1 MFYQTTRLQYS
12 NPCGKHQCIKT
23 NFRRCIYLIYFVGI
37 DISKYKHD
45 FCIISNAGDLI
56 VENSSFQNNKIGFQS
71 LLEQLKPYNKS
82 DIRIAFEATGHYSLN
97 LELFLVNNGF
107 SFIKVNPL
115 IIHQFL
121 KTRSLRRTKTDKA
134 DSITIANY
142 LMSVPYKPNSD
153 LLYHIFT
160 LKSLCRAR
168 ENLIKERSK
177 FAVLLTNELDKSFP
191 EIKPFFNDKISTTLL
206 YILENYSNVENIATM
221 NDYESIRKLSHGKFT
236 YARFAQLKELAKN
249 SVGFHDEN
257 TDLLIST
264 YVSIYNDFN
273 NKIDPIEKQI
283 STIIKVLNPKMLTI
297 PGIGEVSAATILS
310 EYGDIKN
317 FSNPNKMLAFAGLDP
332 SISQSGTL
340 ESNGKMVKHG
350 SGHLR
355 YAIMNSA
362 MSILRYSPEFYD
374 YYLKKRSQGKC
385 HRVAL
390 SHVCKKLIRVI
401 YSLEKND
408 IDFNPSLLN

>member
-1 MFYQTTRLQYS
+1 M
-12 NPCGKHQCIKT
+12 
-23 NFRRCIYLIYFVGI
+23 IYYVGI

-45 FCIISNAGDLI
+45 FCIISNAGELI
-56 VENSSFQNNKIGFQS
+56 VENFSFQNNKIGFQS
-71 LLEQLKPYNKS
+71 FLDQLKPYNKS
-82 DIRIAFEATGHYSLN
+82 DVRIAFEATGHYSLN
-97 LELFLVNNGF
+97 LELFLTNNGYT
-107 SFIKVNPL
+107 FIKTNPL

-121 KTRSLRRTKTDKA
+121 KARSLRRTKTDKA
-134 DSITIANY
+134 DSITIAKY
-142 LMSVPYKPNSD
+142 LMSVPYQPNSD
-153 LLYHIFT
+153 LLYTIFT

-168 ENLIKERSK
+168 ESLIKERSK

-191 EIKPFFNDKISTTLL
+191 ELKPFFNNMISTTLL
-206 YILENYSNVENIATM
+206 YILEKYTNTKHIAAM
-221 NDYESIRKLSHGKFT
+221 KDYESIRKLSRGKFT
-236 YARFAQLKELAKN
+236 YAKFAQLKELAKN
-249 SVGFHDEN
+249 SVGFHNEN

-283 STIIKVLNPKMLTI
+283 STIIKVLNPRMLTI
-297 PGIGEVSAATILS
+297 PGIGEISAATILS

-332 SISQSGTL
+332 SINQSGTL
-340 ESNGKMVKHG
+340 ESNGKMIKHG

-362 MSILRYSPEFYD
+362 MSVLKFSPEFYD
-374 YYLKKRSQGKC
+374 YYLKKRSEGKC
-385 HRVAL
+385 HRVSL

-401 YSLEKND
+401 YTLEKNN
-408 IDFNPSLLN
+408 IDFNPSLLK

>member
-1 MFYQTTRLQYS
+1 M
-12 NPCGKHQCIKT
+12 
-23 NFRRCIYLIYFVGI
+23 IYYVCI

-45 FCIISNAGDLI
+45 FCIISNAGELI
-56 VENSSFQNNKIGFQS
+56 VENSSFQNNKIGFQYF
-71 LLEQLKPYNKS
+71 LNQLKPYNKS

-97 LELFLVNNGF
+97 LELFLINNGYTY
-107 SFIKVNPL
+107 IKTNPL

-121 KTRSLRRTKTDKA
+121 KARSLRRTKTDKA
-134 DSITIANY
+134 DSLTIANY
-142 LMSVPYKPNSD
+142 LMSIPYQPNSD
-153 LLYHIFT
+153 LLYTIST

-168 ENLIKERSK
+168 ESLIKERSK

-191 EIKPFFNDKISTTLL
+191 ELKPFFNNMISTTLL
-206 YILENYSNVENIATM
+206 YILEKYTNTKHIAVM
-221 NDYESIRKLSHGKFT
+221 KDYEFICKLSHGKFT
-236 YARFAQLKELAKN
+236 YAKFTKLKELAKN
-249 SVGFHDEN
+249 SVGFHNEN

-273 NKIDPIEKQI
+273 NKIDSIDKQI
-283 STIIKVLNPKMLTI
+283 STIINVLNSRMLTI
-297 PGIGEVSAATILS
+297 PGIGEISAATILS

-332 SISQSGTL
+332 SINQSGTL

-362 MSILRYSPEFYD
+362 MSILRFSPDFYD
-374 YYLKKRSQGKC
+374 YYLKKRSEGKC

-390 SHVCKKLIRVI
+390 SHVCKKLIRII
-401 YSLEKND
+401 YTLEKND
-408 IDFNPSLLN
+408 IDFNPYLLK

>member
-1 MFYQTTRLQYS
+1 M
-12 NPCGKHQCIKT
+12 
-23 NFRRCIYLIYFVGI
+23 IYYVGI

-45 FCIISNAGDLI
+45 FCIISNAGELI
-56 VENSSFQNNKIGFQS
+56 VENQSFQNNKIGFQS
-71 LLEQLKPYNKS
+71 FLDQLKPYNKS
-82 DIRIAFEATGHYSLN
+82 EVRIAFEATGHYSLN
-97 LELFLVNNGF
+97 LELFLINNEY
-107 SFIKVNPL
+107 SFFKVNPL

-121 KTRSLRRTKTDKA
+121 KARSLRRTKTDKA

-153 LLYHIFT
+153 LLYNISS
-160 LKSLCRAR
+160 LKSLCRTR
-168 ENLIKERSK
+168 EFLIKERSK

-191 EIKPFFNDKISTTLL
+191 ELKPFFNNMISTTLL
-206 YILENYSNVENIATM
+206 YILEKYTNIKHISAM
-221 NDYESIRKLSHGKFT
+221 KDYDSLRKLSRGKFT
-236 YARFAQLKELAKN
+236 YAKFTKLKELAKN
-249 SVGFHDEN
+249 SVGYYDEN

-273 NKIDPIEKQI
+273 NKIDPINKQI
-283 STIIKVLNPKMLTI
+283 STIIKELNPKMLSI
-297 PGIGEVSAATILS
+297 PGLGEISAATILS

-317 FSNPNKMLAFAGLDP
+317 FSTPNKMLAFAGLDP
-332 SISQSGTL
+332 SINQSGTL
-340 ESNGKMVKHG
+340 EYNGKMVKHG

-355 YAIMNSA
+355 YAIMNIA
-362 MSILRYSPEFYD
+362 MTILRYSPTFYD
-374 YYLKKRSQGKC
+374 YYLKKRSEGKC

-408 IDFNPSLLN
+408 IEFNPSLLK